1 MSAQPL
7 ELGAIVLAPGHVQF
21 TVWAP
26 NATDVALHL
35 LTPQERLIPMQ
46 QERDGYWTV
55 AVDNVPAGSRYW
67 YRLDREQDLPDPAS
81 RWQPDGVHGPSAVAD
96 PTRFA
101 WHDDHWRGIRLS
113 ELVCYELHVG
123 TFTPEGTFT
132 AIIPILP
139 TLVDL
144 GITAIE
150 LMPVA
155 EFPGE
160 RNWGYDGVL
169 PFAVH
174 HAYGGPDGLR
184 YLVDACHQHG
194 LGVILDVVYN
204 HVGPEG
210 NVLNQYGPY
219 FTERYR
225 TPWGP
230 ALNTDGPDSEPVRRF
245 LIENALHWVR
255 EYHIDGFRLDA
266 VHAIVDQLPTHIL
279 EELAQTLHAE
289 GLRLNRHILVIAESD
304 ANDPRITTP
313 RPLGGYGLDAV
324 WSDDFHHA
332 LHTLLTGEQHGY
344 YADYGSLEHLARV
357 FRRGFC
363 YTGQRSVFRRRR
375 HGRAAL
381 VAQPEQFVVCIQ
393 NHDQVG
399 NRARGDRLSTLVDF
413 ERLKLAAATVLLSP
427 FTPLLFMGEEYA
439 ETAPFPYFVSHT
451 DPELITAVREGR
463 KREFAAF
470 HAEQEPP
477 DPQAVET
484 FLQAKLRH
492 QLRDEG
498 QHRTLWRFYQHLLTV
513 RRQAAPYQ
521 TTPRPWPIVEMD
533 RVAHTLVV
541 RWEDVT
547 PAACLALCFADQPQT
562 VHLNL
567 PDGLWHIRVDSA
579 AETWGGNR
587 SADPSPLRITG
598 GAGASVL
605 LPPWSATFWER
616 EDVP

>member
-1 MSAQPL
+1 VPTQPL
-7 ELGAIVLAPGHVQF
+7 TLGAIVLAPERVQF

-26 NATDVALHL
+26 NADDVALHL
-35 LTPQERLIPMQ
+35 LSPQERLIPMQ
-46 QERDGYWTV
+46 QERDGYWDIV
-55 AVDNVPAGSRYW
+55 VDNVPAGSRYW
-67 YRLDREQDLPDPAS
+67 YRLDRERDLPDPAS
-81 RWQPDGVHGPSAVAD
+81 RWQPDGVHGPSAVTD

-101 WHDDHWRGIRLS
+101 WHNNHWQGIRLS

-132 AIIPILP
+132 AIIPHLP
-139 TLVDL
+139 ALVDL

-174 HAYGGPDGLR
+174 HAYGGPEGLR
-184 YLVDACHQHG
+184 YFVDACHQHG
-194 LGVILDVVYN
+194 LGVILDIVYN

-289 GLRLNRHILVIAESD
+289 GLRLSRHILVIAESD
-304 ANDPRITTP
+304 ANDPRIITP

-332 LHTLLTGEQHGY
+332 LHTLITGEQHGY
-344 YADYGSLEHLARV
+344 YVDYGSLEHLARV
-357 FRRGFC
+357 FRHGFC
-363 YTGQRSVFRRRR
+363 YTGQRSTFRRRR
-375 HGRAAL
+375 HGRAAP
-381 VAQPEQFVVCIQ
+381 AAHPEQFVVCIQ

-439 ETAPFPYFVSHT
+439 ETAPFPYFISHT

-463 KREFAAF
+463 KREFVAF
-470 HAEQEPP
+470 HAEQESP

-484 FLQAKLRH
+484 FLQAKLHH
-492 QLRDEG
+492 QLREEG
-498 QHRTLWRFYQHLLTV
+498 EHHTLWRFYQHLLTI

-521 TTPRPWPIVEMD
+521 TTPRPWPIIEMD
-533 RVAHTLVV
+533 CAAHALVV

-579 AETWGGNR
+579 AKTWGGNR
-587 SADPSPLRITG
+587 SILPVPLRVTG
-598 GAGASVL
+598 GVGASVL